1 MQHSLYKPQ
10 PRLFQVTGTLTGYPW
25 GLTKTIEADSIEAAH
40 EEAEALFEE
49 VVVCREIAR

>member
-25 GLTKTIEADSIEAAH
+25 GLTKTIEADSIEDAH